1 MAEVEY
7 GGIKVGGSKA
17 LLIIPLLGTIIGGL
31 WGGFEVYQR
40 YLDMEAKI
48 ASYTAP
54 DLTGIEQELAVIQE
68 TLISVSE
75 SVELARDYTRTIKND
90 LKDDIARQETLM
102 ERLEDK
108 VNSSQDEIDTTIDT
122 AEERFDARRDALYS
136 DTDRK
141 IKELE
146 ERLNARL
153 QRALDNPLANQ
164 ENNMPKVG
172 GKKFAYT
179 AKGKAKAKSYAKKTG
194 KSVRPHMK
202 KK

>member
-7 GGIKVGGSKA
+7 CGIKVGGSKA

-54 DLTGIEQELAVIQE
+54 DLTGIEQELAVIEE

-75 SVELARDYTRTIKND
+75 SVELAREYTRTIKND
-90 LKDDIARQETLM
+90 LKDDLARQETLM

-108 VNSSQDEIDTTIDT
+108 VNSSQDEIDKTIDT

-141 IKELE
+141 IKEVE
-146 ERLNARL
+146 ERVNAKL
-153 QRALDNPLANQ
+153 QKALDNPLAN
-164 ENNMPKVG
+164 
-172 GKKFAYT
+172 
-179 AKGKAKAKSYAKKTG
+179 
-194 KSVRPHMK
+194 
-202 KK
+202 

>member
-54 DLTGIEQELAVIQE
+54 DLTGIKQELAVIEE
-68 TLISVSE
+68 TLISVGE

-153 QRALDNPLANQ
+153 QRALDNPLAN
-164 ENNMPKVG
+164 
-172 GKKFAYT
+172 
-179 AKGKAKAKSYAKKTG
+179 
-194 KSVRPHMK
+194 
-202 KK
+202 

>member
-7 GGIKVGGSKA
+7 GGIRVGGSKA
-17 LLIIPLLGTIIGGL
+17 LLLIPLLGTIIGGL

-54 DLTGIEQELAVIQE
+54 DLTGIEQELAVIEE

-108 VNSSQDEIDTTIDT
+108 VNSSQDEIDETIDT

-153 QRALDNPLANQ
+153 QRALDNPLAN
-164 ENNMPKVG
+164 
-172 GKKFAYT
+172 
-179 AKGKAKAKSYAKKTG
+179 
-194 KSVRPHMK
+194 
-202 KK
+202 

>member
-17 LLIIPLLGTIIGGL
+17 LLLIPLLGTIIGGL

-54 DLTGIEQELAVIQE
+54 DLTGIEQELAVIEE

-108 VNSSQDEIDTTIDT
+108 VNSSQDEIDETIDT

-153 QRALDNPLANQ
+153 QRALDNPLAN
-164 ENNMPKVG
+164 
-172 GKKFAYT
+172 
-179 AKGKAKAKSYAKKTG
+179 
-194 KSVRPHMK
+194 
-202 KK
+202 